1 MRWQQG
7 VVLMVTL
14 GGSGPEAT
22 PPPDPA
28 AELAFANA
36 RVRMVREQIMAR
48 GVTEARVLAAL
59 SRVPRHEFV
68 PLSLRDRAYEDGP
81 LPIGHGQTI
90 SQPFVVAFMTEA
102 LAPKPSDRVLE
113 IGTGSGY
120 QAAVL
125 AGLVAEVFS
134 IEIVAPLAQRAE
146 ADLRRTGYRNV
157 RIRAG
162 NGYLGWPE
170 AAPFDAII
178 VTCAPEAVP
187 RALVDQLKVGGRMIV
202 PVGPQSGA
210 QDLYLLRKKQHGL
223 ETQAVLPVRFVPMVG
238 KAGG

>member
-7 VVLMVTL
+7 AVWMVTL
-14 GGSGPEAT
+14 GGSGLEAT

-28 AELAFANA
+28 TEAAFANA
-36 RVRMVREQIMAR
+36 RVSMVREQIMAR
-48 GVTEARVLAAL
+48 GVTEARVLAAM

-68 PLSLRDRAYEDGP
+68 PASLRARAYEDGP

-90 SQPFVVAFMTEA
+90 SQPYVVAFMTEA
-102 LAPKPSDRVLE
+102 LAPQPTDRVLE

-125 AGLVAEVFS
+125 AGLVVEVYS
-134 IEIVAPLAQRAE
+134 IELVAPLAQRAE
-146 ADLRRTGYRNV
+146 ADLRRLGFANV
-157 RIRAG
+157 HVRAG

-187 RALVDQLKVGGRMIV
+187 QALVDQLKVGGRMIV
-202 PVGPQSGA
+202 PVGSQAGA
-210 QDLYLLRKKQHGL
+210 QELYLLKKGRAGL
-223 ETQAVLPVRFVPMVG
+223 ETRAVLPVRFVPMVKG
-238 KAGG
+238 D

>member
-1 MRWQQG
+1 MRRSLG
-7 VVLMVTL
+7 VLLMVTL
-14 GGSGPEAT
+14 GGPGLEAT
-22 PPPDPA
+22 PPPDPSAEA
-28 AELAFANA
+28 AYAKA
-36 RVRMVREQIMAR
+36 RVGMVREQIMAR
-48 GVTEARVLAAL
+48 GVTDGRVLAAL

-68 PLSLRDRAYEDGP
+68 PLPLRLRAYEDGP

-90 SQPFVVAFMTEA
+90 SQPYVVAFMTEA
-102 LAPKPSDRVLE
+102 LAPKPNDRVLE

-125 AGLVAEVFS
+125 SGLVAEVFS

-146 ADLRRTGYRNV
+146 TDLRRLGLANV
-157 RIRAG
+157 HVRAG

-187 RALVDQLKVGGRMIV
+187 QALVDQLKVGGRMII
-202 PVGPQSGA
+202 PVGPPEGA
-210 QDLYLLRKKQHGL
+210 QELYLLRKRPQGL